1 MLFRFAWRY
10 FRSKKNVQAVTLIA
24 RVAIVGIAIG
34 TAALVIILSIF
45 NGFEGLVKDLYSS
58 FYPDIRI
65 TSNKTVM
72 IRADTN
78 LLKKI
83 TDVEGVEAVSGVL
96 ESNTHLMYNGS
107 RINAVIKGV
116 DNSFNKVSGVPTAVK
131 SGVFKTGTID
141 QPFIVLGVGV
151 EYQLGVQTD
160 RSLEPI
166 TVYLP
171 KKGSV
176 GNNPMESIS
185 VVNMHP
191 AGAFAIQQEFDSRY
205 VFTNIQTV
213 RQMLGVSEYLYSALE
228 IKTSSLVSQNK
239 VINSL
244 NAILGS
250 KYLIEDRYRQN
261 RSLFAVMQLEKWV
274 IYAILTLI
282 LILASF
288 TMVGALT
295 MLVLEKH
302 QDIQILKAMGLRDGQ
317 VMRLFLSEGLL
328 LAFSGGIVG
337 TLLALL
343 FCYLQVTFKIIPL
356 QGSFVI
362 DYYPVKVLG
371 TDILLVFLT
380 LTCIALTAAWVPS
393 YKASR
398 RESYLKSK

>member
-1 MLFRFAWRY
+1 VLFRFAWRY
-10 FRSKKNVQAVTLIA
+10 FKSKKNVQAVTLIA

-58 FYPDIRI
+58 FYPDVRI

-72 IRADTN
+72 FQADAS

-83 TDVEGVEAVSGVL
+83 NDVEGVEAVSGVL

-116 DNSFNKVSGVPTAVK
+116 DISFNKVSGVPNAVK
-131 SGVFKTGTID
+131 SGIFKTGTPD
-141 QPFIVLGVGV
+141 QPYIVFGVGV
-151 EYQLGVQTD
+151 EYQLGVQSD
-160 RSLEPI
+160 RSLEPV

-171 KKGSV
+171 KKGAV
-176 GNNPMESIS
+176 GNNPMESVS
-185 VVNMHP
+185 VLNMYP

-205 VFTNIQTV
+205 AFTNIQTV
-213 RQMLGVSEYLYSALE
+213 RQMLGVSENLYTSLE
-228 IKTSSLVSQNK
+228 IKTSPLVSQKAIIDNL
-239 VINSL
+239 NS
-244 NAILGS
+244 ILGNS
-250 KYLIEDRYRQN
+250 YLIEDRYRQN
-261 RSLFAVMQLEKWV
+261 RSLFAVMQLEKWI

-295 MLVLEKH
+295 MLVIEKH
-302 QDIQILKAMGLRDGQ
+302 QDIQILKAMGLRDGK
-317 VMRLFLSEGLL
+317 VIMLFLSEGLL
-328 LAFSGGIVG
+328 LAFSGGVIG
-337 TLLALL
+337 TTIALL
-343 FCYLQVTFKIIPL
+343 FCYLQVTFKLIPL

-380 LTCIALTAAWVPS
+380 LTIIALTAAWVPS

-398 RESYLKSK
+398 RGSYLK

>member
-10 FRSKKNVQAVTLIA
+10 FKSKKNVQAVTLIA

-65 TSNKTVM
+65 TSTKTVV
-72 IRADTN
+72 ISADTS

-83 TDVEGVEAVSGVL
+83 SDVKGVEAVSGVL

-116 DNSFNKVSGVPTAVK
+116 DNSFNKVSGVPAAVR
-131 SGVFKTGTID
+131 SGVFKTGTPD
-141 QPFIVLGVGV
+141 QPFIVFGVGV
-151 EYQLGVQTD
+151 EYQLGLQSD
-160 RSLEPI
+160 RSLEPV

-171 KKGSV
+171 KKGAV
-176 GNNPMESIS
+176 GNNPMESVS
-185 VVNMHP
+185 VVNMYP
-191 AGAFAIQQEFDSRY
+191 SGAFAIQQEFDSRY

-213 RQMLGVSEYLYSALE
+213 RQMLGVSENLYSALE
-228 IKTSSLVSQNK
+228 IKTSPLVSQK
-239 VINSL
+239 AIINSL
-244 NAILGS
+244 NSILGS
-250 KYLIEDRYRQN
+250 SYLIEDRYRQN
-261 RSLFAVMQLEKWV
+261 RSLFAVMQLEKWI

-295 MLVLEKH
+295 MLVIEKH
-302 QDIQILKAMGLRDGQ
+302 QDIQILKAMGMRDGQ
-317 VMRLFLSEGLL
+317 VMRIFLSEGLL
-328 LAFSGGIVG
+328 LALFGGLIG
-337 TLLALL
+337 TLIALV
-343 FCYLQVTFKIIPL
+343 FCYLQVTFKIMPL

-380 LTCIALTAAWVPS
+380 LTFIALTASWVPS

-398 RESYLKSK
+398 RKSYLKSQ

>member
-1 MLFRFAWRY
+1 VLFRFAWRY

-72 IRADTN
+72 ISADAS
-78 LLKKI
+78 LFKKI
-83 TDVEGVEAVSGVL
+83 TEVEGVEAVSGVL

-107 RINAVIKGV
+107 RIHAVIKGV
-116 DNSFNKVSGVPTAVK
+116 DNSFDKVSGVPDAVK
-131 SGVFKTGTID
+131 SGVFKTGTPD
-141 QPFIVLGVGV
+141 QPFIVFGVGV
-151 EYQLGVQTD
+151 EYQLGLQSD
-160 RSLEPI
+160 RSLEPV

-171 KKGSV
+171 KKGAV
-176 GNNPMESIS
+176 GINPMESVS
-185 VVNMHP
+185 VVNMYS

-213 RQMLGVSEYLYSALE
+213 RQMLGVSENLYSALE
-228 IKTSSLVSQNK
+228 IKTSSLVSQNTI
-239 VINSL
+239 INSL
-244 NAILGS
+244 NSILGS
-250 KYLIEDRYRQN
+250 SYLIEDRYRQN

-295 MLVLEKH
+295 MLVIEKH

-328 LAFSGGIVG
+328 LAFSGGLIG
-337 TLLALL
+337 TLIALL
-343 FCYLQVTFKIIPL
+343 FCYLQVTFKLIPL
-356 QGSFVI
+356 NGSFVI

-380 LTCIALTAAWVPS
+380 LTIIALTAAWVPS

-398 RESYLKSK
+398 RESYLKSQ